1 MQLQTPRKQKEF
13 LRKFQGI
20 NRKIEEE
27 QASAHAQSIGMQYVD
42 LTNFPVDLNAV
53 GLITKDQAEDA
64 ESVAFFK
71 DGNQLG
77 VATTNPSNTFLHH
90 IVDDFKKKK
99 KVIRM
104 YYISNS
110 SFEQMLTL
118 YEKILRPGETHSLE
132 LAITSNQDYKSTLK
146 EFENPTRVYSASE
159 ILTAMFGAAEQLGAS
174 DIHCEPEERF
184 VKIRF
189 RLDGVLA
196 DYIHLPKEYQ
206 KPLISRI
213 KVLSKL
219 KLNVETEPQDGRFS
233 YKKDGEFIDV
243 RVSALP
249 SAYGEVVVMRLL
261 SNQAVSLKLADLG
274 FSSQIDRII
283 REELAKPNG
292 MIITTGPTGSGKT
305 TTLYAFL
312 NQLNEP
318 GVNIITLEDP
328 VEYKLEGINQ
338 TPIDN
343 RAGLGFAAGLRA
355 ILRQDPDVI
364 MVGEI
369 RDQETAETALQAA
382 LTGHVVLSTLHTN
395 DAAGAIPRLLNMGVK
410 PFVIAPAINAVIA
423 QRLVR
428 RLCPDC
434 KEETKLD
441 PFVLEKVKRIMDAI
455 PKKAGIETPKLTF
468 FHSKGCVK
476 CNNMG
481 YKGRVGIY
489 EVIPK
494 SQGLDKL
501 IMENAGSMEIR
512 NYAIENG
519 MLTMMQDGL
528 IKATEGTTDVEEVFR
543 VAQE

>member
-1 MQLQTPRKQKEF
+1 M
-13 LRKFQGI
+13 
-20 NRKIEEE
+20 EEE
-27 QASAHAQSIGMQYVD
+27 QAAQHAQSIAMQYVD

-53 GLITKDQAEDA
+53 GLISKDQAEDA
-64 ESVAFFK
+64 ESVPFFK
-71 DGNQLG
+71 DGNELG
-77 VATTNPSNTFLHH
+77 VATINPSNTFLHH
-90 IVDDFKKKK
+90 ILDDFKKKK
-99 KVIRM
+99 KNVKL
-104 YYISNS
+104 YYISRS
-110 SFEQMLTL
+110 SFDQMLEL
-118 YEKILRPGETHSLE
+118 YIKITRPDEIHPLE
-132 LAITSNQDYKSTLK
+132 LTVTTGEDYQKGLK
-146 EFENPTRVYSASE
+146 VFENPDRVYSATE
-159 ILTAMFGAAEQLGAS
+159 IITAMFGAAEQLGAS

-189 RLDGVLA
+189 RLDGVLS

-213 KVLSKL
+213 KVLAKL
-219 KLNVETEPQDGRFS
+219 KLNIDSEPQDGRFS
-233 YKKDGEFIDV
+233 YQKDGQFVDV
-243 RVSALP
+243 RVSMLP
-249 SAYGEVVVMRLL
+249 SAYGEVIVMRLL
-261 SNQAVSLKLADLG
+261 SNQAVSLKLQDLG
-274 FSSQIDRII
+274 FGAQIDKVI

-312 NQLNEP
+312 NQLNQP

-343 RAGLGFAAGLRA
+343 RSGLGFASGLRA

-364 MVGEI
+364 MIGEI

-395 DAAGAIPRLLNMGVK
+395 DAAGAVPRLLNMGVK

-441 PFVLEKVKRIMDAI
+441 PFVLEKVKRIVDAI
-455 PKKAGIETPKLTF
+455 PKQSGIEIPNLTF
-468 FHSKGCVK
+468 YHSKGCER

-481 YKGRVGIY
+481 YKGRIGIY

-494 SQGLDKL
+494 SEGLDKL
-501 IMENAGSMEIR
+501 IMENAGAMEIR
-512 NYAIENG
+512 KYAIENG
-519 MLTMMQDGL
+519 MVTMMQDGL
-528 IKATEGTTDVEEVFR
+528 LKAMQGITDVEEVFR